1 MFQSLAQRGFPAAE
15 CRMPVLQ
22 SSRILRPK
30 LLLCI
35 FGKGVDQ
42 DIRCWNDG
50 TWNLLQ
56 LDFQTLLGFE
66 AWPTFAILH
75 ARCPSKTYL
84 NHVYHRV
91 YPPAI
96 RHPIKHGEML
106 RAYSWMMIQCFHM
119 FPPSKVRMFQPFLQN
134 LQKTREPSGLLQLRH
149 TVRQKVRTTSRPV
162 SSAKEQTWG
171 FSDLIGFQ
179 YVQWENPWFPAN
191 EPLNFALNPSN
202 DQFWNRKSIRTP
214 RPWRLICN
222 PACSCCRSLVLSEQ
236 QSHGVAKSQGHGW
249 SPTYYVVTM
258 NHQLGYKWLDMTSH
272 KPSHM
277 MSYVGH

>member
-1 MFQSLAQRGFPAAE
+1 MPNASAPVFADSEAQTSPLHIWQG
-15 CRMPVLQ
+15 CRPRHQVLE
-22 SSRILRPK
+22 
-30 LLLCI
+30 
-35 FGKGVDQ
+35 
-42 DIRCWNDG
+42 W
-50 TWNLLQ
+50 WNLKSTAIGLSNASR
-56 LDFQTLLGFE
+56 LWSMTNI
-66 AWPTFAILH
+66 AILH

-222 PACSCCRSLVLSEQ
+222 PPALVVGVWCYLSNKAMALQ
-236 QSHGVAKSQGHGW
+236 KAK
-249 SPTYYVVTM
+249 
-258 NHQLGYKWLDMTSH
+258 DMAGLPLTTW
-272 KPSHM
+272 
-277 MSYVGH
+277 